1 MSRTSAKH
9 LLKGL
14 RLAGLVLLIALAPG
28 CRQDMHDQPKYEP
41 LEPST
46 FFEDGRGSR
55 PPVEGTVARGFLR
68 EDAQFFTGKTGGS
81 QQTGGAAAQNVG
93 AAAQNIGS
101 TGLGNTAD
109 PNRSSAVTAQYQG
122 FAAVFPMPVT
132 QEIMDRG
139 EERYNIFCSVCH
151 ARTGDGNGMVV
162 RRGYRKPPSFDEDR
176 LRQAPVGYYFDVITN
191 GFGAMPDYSAQI
203 TARDRWAIIAYIR
216 ALQRAS
222 QGTLADVPEDQRGKL
237 NSGGQRQEGNQQ

>member
-1 MSRTSAKH
+1 M
-9 LLKGL
+9 

-46 FFEDGRGSR
+46 FFEDGRALA

-68 EDAQFFTGKTGGS
+68 EDAHFFTGKTGGS
-81 QQTGGAAAQNVG
+81 HRPGARLLRMLARPLS
-93 AAAQNIGS
+93 IGS

-132 QEIMDRG
+132 QELMDRG
-139 EERYNIFCSVCH
+139 EERYNIFCSRLSCRH
-151 ARTGDGNGMVV
+151 RRRERDGGQARLSESAFVHD
-162 RRGYRKPPSFDEDR
+162 DR
-176 LRQAPVGYYFDVITN
+176 LRQAPVGYFFDVITN

-203 TARDRWAIIAYIR
+203 TPETVGRSSPTFARC
-216 ALQRAS
+216 
-222 QGTLADVPEDQRGKL
+222 
-237 NSGGQRQEGNQQ
+237 N